1 MRERE
6 IGFNHFSVFGEGC
19 LQIWIKAM
27 MFCLGGFAKPLA
39 SKWFVAIWLQ
49 NSPQKGFIWPAT
61 SSLCGAHLV
70 HFQLPSLSLVK
81 L

>member
-6 IGFNHFSVFGEGC
+6 NAFDYFSVFGEGC

-27 MFCLGGFAKPLA
+27 MFCLGGFAKPCA
-39 SKWFVAIWLQ
+39 SKLFLKNLAPKCL
-49 NSPQKGFIWPAT
+49 IWPAT
-61 SSLCGAHLV
+61 SSLCGSHLV